1 MRWLTRILFLLIV
14 SVIFLFAAGLWMFE
28 KQKTAQTESLES
40 NSILV
45 QTKSGEVEL
54 SDSGGTGP
62 VVLVF
67 HGAPGGYDQ
76 AELLG
81 SPLARA
87 GFRVLAISRPG
98 YLRTPLSSGFLPEQ
112 QADLAAALLH
122 AMKIPTAGVL
132 GFAEG
137 SAAAV
142 LACLRHPKR
151 FRALALVTPIILST
165 KDFRRDQSVLPGGRI
180 SKELTGDMASGW
192 WVFASQYRP
201 VSVLQQFFELQTN
214 LIPYECWKIAKTIS
228 ETPDQ
233 LTWFQTYVKSLAPLS
248 LRETG
253 TRNDLLQFGALFPL
267 PLARLKQPLLVLRG
281 ELDAVTPIENFK
293 TLQEKVPHGNF
304 QLIPGAGFLLPGVGT
319 DSKNAEDA
327 LTEFFQKELYSP

>member
-1 MRWLTRILFLLIV
+1 MILLC
-14 SVIFLFAAGLWMFE
+14 AAGLWIFE
-28 KQKTAQTESLES
+28 KQKTAQTESLEC
-40 NSILV
+40 NSIVV

-81 SPLARA
+81 SPLARV

-122 AMKIPTAGVL
+122 AMEIPTAGVL

-137 SAAAV
+137 STAAV
-142 LACLRHPKR
+142 LACLRHPQR
-151 FRALALVTPIILST
+151 FKALALVTPIVLST
-165 KDFRRDQSVLPGGRI
+165 KDFHRDESVLPGGRI
-180 SKELTGDMASGW
+180 SKALTGDMASGW
-192 WVFASQYRP
+192 WVFASRYRP
-201 VSVLQQFFELQTN
+201 VTILQHFFQLQTN

-228 ETPDQ
+228 ENPEQ
-233 LTWFQTYVKSLAPLS
+233 LGLFQNYVKSLDPLS

-253 TRNDLLQFGALFPL
+253 TRNDLLQLGALFPL
-267 PLARLKQPLLVLRG
+267 PLARLKQPVLVLRG
-281 ELDAVTPIENFK
+281 ELDAITPIENFK

-304 QLIPGAGFLLPGVGT
+304 QLIPGAGFLLTGIGT
-319 DSKNAEDA
+319 DAKNAEDA
-327 LTEFFQKELYSP
+327 LTEFFQKELYTP